1 MRDSATLFP
10 SHCLQPKALTV
21 QGKTRWHGTRRRRRK
36 LRDCAS
42 VCSSVLVCDREED
55 TRGIWEAQVVTP
67 KAESS
72 SGALFDTSAH
82 RLALC
87 FATRF
92 RLVAFVPSKEETSR
106 PPRPRPQPTLP
117 GSASLWHCEP
127 KKTIPGSENQ
137 S

>member
-10 SHCLQPKALTV
+10 SRCLQQPEALTV
-21 QGKTRWHGTRRRRRK
+21 QGKTRWDGTRRRRRK
-36 LRDCAS
+36 LRDSATA
-42 VCSSVLVCDREED
+42 CSGVLVCDREED

-92 RLVAFVPSKEETSR
+92 RLVEFVPSWGAVAAAPAHS
-106 PPRPRPQPTLP
+106 PRVSFAVAL
-117 GSASLWHCEP
+117 
-127 KKTIPGSENQ
+127 
-137 S
+137 